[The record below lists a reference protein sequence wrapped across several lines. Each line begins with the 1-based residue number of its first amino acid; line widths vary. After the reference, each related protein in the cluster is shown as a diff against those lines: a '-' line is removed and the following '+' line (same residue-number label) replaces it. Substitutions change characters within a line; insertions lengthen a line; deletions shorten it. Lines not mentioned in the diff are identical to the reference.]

1 MLVEPATAAVQSIRD
16 VLAEFR
22 MGLDAARS
30 EANTAASTTSSGC
43 PAADAVLA
51 DLEDAAWERQAAEV
65 KALER

>member
-1 MLVEPATAAVQSIRD
+1 MLVEAAPAAVQSMRD
-16 VLAEFR
+16 VLAELR

-30 EANTAASTTSSGC
+30 EADTAASTSGC